1 VFAGFRPDGMPLDA
15 DGLQVSFP
23 RFLNITDDAP
33 SREDTCGGVFFVV
46 FVQYLFCLCRE
57 FPSSLRDKE
66 RTAGAPSSNGNT
78 ARENLENAK

>member
-1 VFAGFRPDGMPLDA
+1 MPLDA

-23 RFLNITDDAP
+23 RFLNITDDAS
-33 SREDTCGGVFFVV
+33 SRETRAVALFVG
-46 FVQYLFCLCRE
+46 FVQYLFCFWRE

-66 RTAGAPSSNGNT
+66 RTAGGPSSNGNT